1 MNSPEPIHYQDP
13 LGQLVREAL
22 SSAVAGA
29 QPSRG
34 ARGRLILRARSAQRS
49 NLRSRAQQESQPWPN
64 YPHSGN
70 EDQYSWSAVV
80 TLSAIRL
87 LQANWSPFRLP
98 VG

>member
-1 MNSPEPIHYQDP
+1 MNSPEPSNYQDP
-13 LGQLVREAL
+13 LGQLVRGAL
-22 SSAVAGA
+22 TSAVAGA

-34 ARGRLILRARSAQRS
+34 ARGRLILRARSALRS

-64 YPHSGN
+64 YPQSSSG
-70 EDQYSWSAVV
+70 DQYSWSVVV

>member
-1 MNSPEPIHYQDP
+1 MNSPEPSNYQDT

-22 SSAVAGA
+22 SAAVAGA
-29 QPSRG
+29 HPSRG
-34 ARGRLILRARSAQRS
+34 ARGRLILRARAAQRS
-49 NLRSRAQQESQPWPN
+49 NLRVRPQQESLPWPN
-64 YPHSGN
+64 YPQSSSG
-70 EDQYSWSAVV
+70 DQYSWSAVV